1 MYQIAQN
8 MIYLFILLAFLVSA
22 LWGWIT
28 IPSIVIISK
37 KKRLF
42 DVVSERKSHSGEV
55 PRLGG
60 MSFYPAFLTA
70 FCALVALRFS
80 INLDVNHNLLQDL
93 NIEILYFISGATML
107 YFIGLAD
114 DLSEIGYRTKFLIQT
129 LTSTLL
135 VMSGVY
141 IKNLHGLFGLYE
153 LYPAFGMIL
162 TVLFSVFIIN
172 AYNLIDGI
180 DGLCSGLAFISLSFL
195 CFWFSYNHIYSYAM
209 MAASMLG
216 VLAVFFIYNTTGK
229 RMKVFM
235 GDTGSLMLGF
245 LIVYLSLKF
254 YDVNSIPAFS
264 NSINAP
270 AIFVGLI
277 FIPAFDTFRVFIV
290 RIMAGESPFVADK
303 RHIHHKLLR
312 LQLPH
317 IYCTLIILLAQVLF
331 LTFNFLLSELSITMI
346 LFIDVLIGI
355 VLIKVFDILGNRRE
369 RTATIKQ
376 FKHLTL

>member
-1 MYQIAQN
+1 

-60 MSFYPAFLTA
+60 ISFYPAFLTA

-114 DLSEIGYRTKFLIQT
+114 DLSELGYRTKFLVQT
-129 LTSTLL
+129 LSSILL
-135 VMSGVY
+135 AMSGVY
-141 IKNLHGLFGLYE
+141 IKNLHGLFGIYE

-162 TVLFSVFIIN
+162 TVLISVFIIN

-216 VLAVFFIYNTTGK
+216 VLSVFFIYNTTGK

-245 LIVYLSLKF
+245 LIIYLSLKF
-254 YDVNSIPAFS
+254 YDLNSIPAFS

-270 AIFVGLI
+270 AVFVGLL

-331 LTFNFLLSELSITMI
+331 LALNFFLSHLSITI
-346 LFIDVLIGI
+346 VLFIDILFGI
-355 VLIKVFDILGNRRE
+355 ILIKVFDILGNRKE
-369 RTATIKQ
+369 RAIDNQIK
-376 FKHLTL
+376 HITL